1 VLEVV
6 SRAKDDKLK
15 GFIQR
20 GNLLRACNYKFY
32 YRRTTAG
39 FLKNILMLINE
50 DVKLY
55 TTLSITIDCEG
66 SVCTWNLKGRTTMFA
81 ISLRNEKTYVLKP
94 LYNTLKQHYKL
105 SLYVILRGKTS

>member
-1 VLEVV
+1 MTSL
-6 SRAKDDKLK
+6 KDSSNAETSYGL
-15 GFIQR
+15 
-20 GNLLRACNYKFY
+20 ATMKFY

-66 SVCTWNLKGRTTMFA
+66 SVCT
-81 ISLRNEKTYVLKP
+81 
-94 LYNTLKQHYKL
+94 
-105 SLYVILRGKTS
+105 